1 MAERCPFPVTFYL
14 VLSRLAAP
22 IYRLVHLIRC
32 RRGKD
37 DPERSGEKFGF
48 ASIARP
54 SESLVWLHAASVGET
69 ISVLPLIEALTA
81 DHQRVLLTTI
91 TRTAAEIAAKRLP
104 DGAFHQ
110 YAPFDNQDYWDRF
123 LDAWMPDLAIMVE
136 SEVWP
141 ACFESVRRRDRPLC
155 LVNGRMSEGSFKNW
169 SRFPES
175 AHHIFQALDLA
186 LAQSSADARRLR
198 ALGCRV
204 VEEPGN
210 LKFDA
215 MPERP
220 EAERIRNLSG
230 MFEGRPV
237 WLAALTHPG
246 EEEIV
251 LASHR
256 ALLAKNPDLLLMLVP
271 RHPARA
277 EEVFKAIEQIGLNG
291 VRRSVGGRILP
302 STQVY
307 LGDTLGEMSLFY
319 EVADV
324 AFLGGS
330 FVEVGGHNP
339 VEAASLGTAIITG
352 PKVANA
358 RTVYKSLWQA
368 GGALR
373 VDKADALSDAVAG
386 LMQDH
391 AERNRQIEVAREIIE
406 NGRGALQRTLAFLQP
421 YLPPSGAADTGGE
434 GQ

>member
-22 IYRLVHLIRC
+22 IYRLVHLLRC

-37 DPERSGEKFGF
+37 DPARSGEKFGF

-54 SESLVWLHAASVGET
+54 SGPLVWLHAASVGET

-110 YAPFDNQDYWDRF
+110 YAPFDSQDYWDRF
-123 LDAWMPDLAIMVE
+123 LDAWTPDLAIMVE
-136 SEVWP
+136 SEIWP
-141 ACFESVRRRDRPLC
+141 ACFESLRRRDCPLC
-155 LVNGRMSEGSFKNW
+155 LVNGRMSDGSFKNW
-169 SRFPES
+169 SRLPKS
-175 AHHIFQALDLA
+175 AHHIFQAFDLT
-186 LAQSSADARRLR
+186 LAQSSADARRLK
-198 ALGCRV
+198 ALGCRT

-215 MPERP
+215 VPEQ
-220 EAERIRNLSG
+220 ADNARIQELSG
-230 MFEGRPV
+230 MFDGRPI

-251 LASHR
+251 LANHR
-256 ALLAKNPDLLLMLVP
+256 TLLEKNPDLLLLLVP

-277 EEVFKAIEQIGLNG
+277 DEVSRAIEQSGLNA
-291 VRRSVGGRILP
+291 VRRSKGARILFD
-302 STQVY
+302 TQVY

-319 EVADV
+319 EVVDV

-339 VEAASLGTAIITG
+339 VEAANLGTAIITG

-358 RTVYKSLWQA
+358 RTVYKSLWAA

-373 VDKADALSDAVAG
+373 VDEADTLSVSVAR
-386 LMQDH
+386 LLH
-391 AERNRQIEVAREIIE
+391 HPAERNRQIE
-406 NGRGALQRTLAFLQP
+406 
-421 YLPPSGAADTGGE
+421 
-434 GQ
+434 